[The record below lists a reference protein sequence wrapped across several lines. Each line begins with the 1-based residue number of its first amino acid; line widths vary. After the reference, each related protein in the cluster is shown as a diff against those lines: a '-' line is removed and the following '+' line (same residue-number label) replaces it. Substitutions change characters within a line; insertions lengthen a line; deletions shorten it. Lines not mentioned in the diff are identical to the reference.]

1 MISKLFDMG
10 ADAKAILSAIHKS
23 QAIIEFDPDGTIL
36 TANKNF
42 CDVIGYD
49 LSEIAG
55 KHHSMFVEPHY
66 AQSPGYKEFWAKL
79 GRGEFQAHEFKRF
92 GKGGREIW
100 IEASYNPIVNAQGKV
115 QKIVKIATDITAKK
129 LESVV
134 NASKLAAISRSRA
147 VVEFAVDGTVI
158 TANDNF
164 LQLLGYRLDEIVGRH
179 HSMFVETAYAQSADY
194 REFWAKLARGE
205 FVSQDFKRIGK
216 DGKEIWIQANYNPIF
231 DPNGKVM
238 RIVKFATDVTE
249 RVHAVTV
256 IGEALEHLARG
267 ELFFKIETPIAPAIE
282 KLRTDFNEARGN
294 LKKAMWDIGG
304 TAMGIQKSTAEI
316 QASADELSKRT
327 EQQAASLE
335 ETAAALDQ
343 ITATVRTTA
352 AGAKQACDV
361 VGNTKLGAEHS
372 GEVVRKAVAAM
383 TNIEKSSGQIGQI
396 IGVID
401 EIAFQTNLLALNAGV
416 EAARAGDAGRGF
428 AVVASEVRALAQ
440 RSAEAA
446 KEIKSLILASRSQ
459 VEEGV
464 DLVGQT
470 GKALTRI
477 VEQVSEINGIV
488 INIAGSAQ
496 EQSTALAQVNSAI
509 NQMDQMTQKNAAMVE
524 ESTAATHGL
533 AEQTAELFK
542 LMAGFRV
549 APDNGMAKQSAPPQA
564 DKRPAAPSKP
574 VAAMKAVGRGGAAPK
589 PKADQDWEEF

>member
-23 QAIIEFDPDGTIL
+23 HAIIEFEPDGKIL
-36 TANKNF
+36 AANKNF

-49 LSEIAG
+49 LGEIVG
-55 KHHSMFVEPHY
+55 RHHSMFVEPSY
-66 AQSPGYKEFWAKL
+66 AQSQEYKEFWARL
-79 GRGEFQAHEFKRF
+79 GRGEFHAHEFKRF
-92 GKGGREIW
+92 GKGGKEIW

-115 QKIVKIATDITAKK
+115 QKVIKIATDITAKK
-129 LESVV
+129 LEAVV

-147 VVEFAVDGTVI
+147 VIEFTVDGIVLS
-158 TANDNF
+158 ANDNF
-164 LQLLGYRLDEIVGRH
+164 LQLLGYRLDEIVGHH
-179 HSMFVETAYAQSADY
+179 HSMFVEAAYAQSADY
-194 REFWAKLARGE
+194 REFWAKLGRGE
-205 FVSQDFKRIGK
+205 FVAQDFKRIGK
-216 DGKEIWIQANYNPIF
+216 GGKELWIQANYNPIF
-231 DPNGKVM
+231 DLNGKVM
-238 RIVKFATDVTE
+238 RVVKFASDVTE
-249 RVHAVTV
+249 RVQAVNV
-256 IGEALEHLARG
+256 IGDALEHLAKG
-267 ELFFKIETPIAPAIE
+267 ELYLKIETPLAPAVE
-282 KLRTDFNEARGN
+282 KLRTDFNQAASS
-294 LKKAMWDIGG
+294 LKKAMWDLGG
-304 TAMGIQKSTAEI
+304 TAMGIQKSTSEI
-316 QASADELSKRT
+316 KASADELSKRT

-352 AGAKQACDV
+352 AGAKQACEV
-361 VGNTKLGAEHS
+361 VGGTKIGAEHS
-372 GEVVRKAVAAM
+372 GEVVRKAVEAM

-446 KEIKSLILASRSQ
+446 KEIKSLILASRGQ

-470 GKALTRI
+470 GKALARI
-477 VEQVSEINGIV
+477 VEQVSEINNIV
-488 INIAGSAQ
+488 VNIAGSAQ
-496 EQSTALAQVNSAI
+496 EQSTALAQVNAAI

-542 LMAGFRV
+542 LMAGFKV
-549 APDNGMAKQSAPPQA
+549 AAENGMAKQSSPSGGA
-564 DKRPAAPSKP
+564 RPMASSKTVP
-574 VAAMKAVGRGGAAPK
+574 AMKVVGRGGAAHK